1 MHTTLFPTSVVGTR
15 PEIELLLCCTR
26 TRLDSEKA
34 EQLKNLL
41 EKDIDWTYL
50 TQLALRHG
58 VMPLLYINLNSIC
71 PNAVPQITL
80 EQYRSYF
87 HTNTLHNLFLTS
99 ELLKLLNV
107 FAEHGIPAI
116 PYKGPVLAASVYGN
130 ITLRQF
136 CDLDILVNE
145 QDFLKS
151 KELLISQGYR
161 HWHELGWEAG
171 FINDNNKIHIDLHQG
186 ITPWYFPFRLDFE
199 CLWQR
204 LEPASLAGTTVV
216 NLSAEDLLLILCVQL
231 SRDCLDNREQL
242 IKICDIAEL
251 LRTRPTLDW
260 EQVME
265 QARILGCMRMLFLGL
280 FLANDLLEAALPE
293 DVLQKIQADSAVKSL
308 AVQVCDR
315 LWQSLDCDRLSQK
328 ADISPNVFK
337 GPLLKF
343 QTAIFH
349 FRLREYLPHSLPYL
363 LHLLQLALIPNE
375 RDMAI
380 VPLPAF
386 LSYCYYLIKPIRLV
400 LKYGF
405 NPLLKSLNSL
415 WNRVTNRA

>member
-26 TRLDSEKA
+26 TYLDFEKA

-58 VMPLLYINLNSIC
+58 VMPLLYFNLNNTC
-71 PNAVPQITL
+71 PNAVSKTTL

-99 ELLKLLNV
+99 ELLKLLNM

-136 CDLDILVNE
+136 CDLDLLVHT
-145 QDFLKS
+145 QDFQKS
-151 KELLISQGYR
+151 RELLISQGYR

-171 FINDNNKIHIDLHQG
+171 FINDNNRVHIDLHQR
-186 ITPWYFPFRLDFE
+186 ITPWYFPFQLDFDR
-199 CLWQR
+199 LWQC
-204 LEPASLAGTTVV
+204 LEPICLASTTVV
-216 NLSAEDLLLILCVQL
+216 NLSAEDLLLILCVQF
-231 SRDCLDNREQL
+231 SRDCFAKREQL

-260 EQVME
+260 KQVME
-265 QARILGCMRMLFLGL
+265 QAQILGCKRMLFLGL
-280 FLANDLLEAALPE
+280 FLANHLLGAALPD
-293 DVLQKIQADSAVKSL
+293 DVLQKIQTDLAVKSL
-308 AVQVCDR
+308 GVQICDR
-315 LWQSLDCDRLSQK
+315 MWQSKDCDRLVQK
-328 ADISPNVFK
+328 GDILPNVFK
-337 GPLLKF
+337 GPL
-343 QTAIFH
+343 
-349 FRLREYLPHSLPYL
+349 
-363 LHLLQLALIPNE
+363 
-375 RDMAI
+375 
-380 VPLPAF
+380 
-386 LSYCYYLIKPIRLV
+386 
-400 LKYGF
+400 
-405 NPLLKSLNSL
+405 
-415 WNRVTNRA
+415 